1 MKYGFDIKGQQPL
14 LFANKILEV
23 FKGQEH
29 QSMKTLGVQSKFFA
43 LAVSVCL
50 LNLGETLNAAP
61 GKASL
66 VTSSGAVTGAMNGDA
81 LAAGS
86 VLSTGS
92 NARATLNVNGNTV
105 SLSENT
111 TLSIDT
117 LESEDTGVEEVSN
130 IQLTLSAGL
139 ISGTVNKSSSLSK
152 FVVKIP
158 NGQVAV
164 DSTSG
169 PVTFAISAGGEVR
182 VKEGSVDVVYDRS
195 GTVGA
200 FRLGGNQRF
209 DPSTGTVIPDSGQGF
224 PQPPATPPGTTVA
237 AGGTN
242 PVNQPF
248 QFFISPNLGRD

>member
-1 MKYGFDIKGQQPL
+1 
-14 LFANKILEV
+14 
-23 FKGQEH
+23 
-29 QSMKTLGVQSKFFA
+29 MKTLGVQSKFFA

-66 VTSSGAVTGAMNGDA
+66 VTSSGAVTGAMTGDA

-92 NARATLNVNGNTV
+92 NASATLDVNGNTV

-130 IQLTLSAGL
+130 IQLTLPAGL
-139 ISGTVNKSSSLSK
+139 ITGTVAKSSSLSK

-164 DSTSG
+164 DSSSG
-169 PVTFAISAGGEVR
+169 PVIFAISAGGDVR
-182 VKEGSVDVVYDRS
+182 VDGTGSVDVVYDRS

-200 FRLGGNQRF
+200 FRIGGGQRF
-209 DPSTGTVIPDSGQGF
+209 NPSTGTVIPDNG
-224 PQPPATPPGTTVA
+224 PAIEVGPGAGATVA
-237 AGGTN
+237 PAGATVVVA
-242 PVNQPF
+242 PTTTNQPF
-248 QFFISPNLGRD
+248 QFFISPNLSRD